1 MYGFIFADFI
11 EKVKVIPC
19 TNKEE
24 STYRRFL
31 FFVILLYSPLFSVVP
46 GSFSGSGDDS
56 EVSGLGVVSVSGFE
70 LSEGLEDS
78 VGFELSEDPELPEGF
93 ELSVGFEVSEDSEL
107 PEGFELSVGFEVSE
121 DSELS
126 EGFELSVGFEVSE
139 DPELPEGFDDED
151 VPTLPLVLPEATA
164 FFTSA
169 TFVPGP

>member
-24 STYRRFL
+24 STYCGFL
-31 FFVILLYSPLFSVVP
+31 FFVILLYSPLFSVV
-46 GSFSGSGDDS
+46 SCSGSGDDS
-56 EVSGLGVVSVSGFE
+56 EVSGVGVGVGVGVGFGVGVAVGLGVGVGFGVGVGVASGLGVGVVVGFGVGVASGF
-70 LSEGLEDS
+70 G
-78 VGFELSEDPELPEGF
+78 V
-93 ELSVGFEVSEDSEL
+93 
-107 PEGFELSVGFEVSE
+107 
-121 DSELS
+121 
-126 EGFELSVGFEVSE
+126 
-139 DPELPEGFDDED
+139 ED

>member
-24 STYRRFL
+24 STYCGFL
-31 FFVILLYSPLFSVVP
+31 FFVILLYSPLFSVV
-46 GSFSGSGDDS
+46 SCSGSGDDS
-56 EVSGLGVVSVSGFE
+56 EVSGVGVGVGVGVGFGVGVAVGLGVGVGVGLGVGVGVASGLGVGVVVGFGVGVASGF
-70 LSEGLEDS
+70 G
-78 VGFELSEDPELPEGF
+78 V
-93 ELSVGFEVSEDSEL
+93 
-107 PEGFELSVGFEVSE
+107 
-121 DSELS
+121 
-126 EGFELSVGFEVSE
+126 
-139 DPELPEGFDDED
+139 ED